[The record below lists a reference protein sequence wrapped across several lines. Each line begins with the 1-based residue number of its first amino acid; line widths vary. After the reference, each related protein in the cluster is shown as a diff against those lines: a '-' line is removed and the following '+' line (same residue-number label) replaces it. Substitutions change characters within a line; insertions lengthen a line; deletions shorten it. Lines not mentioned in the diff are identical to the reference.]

1 MREKLFIFKPLL
13 FIFNLIFATW
23 LVLEI
28 EKISPTDFGK
38 YKSLFET
45 PEPLSPEKLGDKAYL
60 KRVCAEYK
68 AGKLDSIEVE
78 ELINRYLTTS
88 KGVLRK
94 KQ

>member
-28 EKISPTDFGK
+28 EKLSPTDFGK

-45 PEPLSPEKLGDKAYL
+45 PEPLSPEKLGDKVYL
-60 KRVCAEYK
+60 KRLCTEYK
-68 AGKLDSIEVE
+68 AGKLDSTEVE
-78 ELINRYLTTS
+78 ELINRYLTSS
-88 KGVLRK
+88 KGILSK
-94 KQ
+94 K